1 MLDFVATQFVN
12 FGVSLLDL
20 ASDPLTY
27 VYLVCSVSLGIVFGA
42 LPGLTATL
50 AVTILTGF
58 FGNKFPVEQSLIAL
72 IGAYVGAIYG
82 GSYPSILLSIPG
94 TAASAAT
101 AMDGY
106 PLAQRGRGGEA
117 LGLTT
122 TASMIGTMIGTFC
135 LLIFVWILLA
145 LSSQIASPEKAL
157 LALFGILVSGTLMSS
172 DLVIKGWIAGLIG
185 LAMAMVGL
193 DPILSEQRYVFG
205 WSYLLSG
212 FQVVPVLMGCFAIP
226 QILLGL
232 RSGPLTGTP
241 IQVGRILPSL
251 GTVRRYL
258 PTISRSGAI
267 GVGIGALPG
276 VGEDVSGWVSYGVG
290 KSVSREPERFGKGS
304 LEGLLSSET
313 ANNACIGGALIPLLV
328 LGIPGSPPA
337 AALLGA
343 LMINNVTPGPTIDPM
358 LIIRIVA
365 ILAMASLTMF
375 VLGLFMARIFIR
387 VLKLPRTIFLP
398 VVLVLTTIGSFSVGG
413 GTNDLFL
420 MIVVGLVSYA
430 LIRMDYPIAPLVI
443 GVILGG
449 LFDETFRR
457 SLLISDG
464 DLTTFVTRPGAAIL
478 LTLNLLLILSQVPA
492 VQRFFRRRFMR
503 GRRTETSAKI
513 PIEPKEEA

>member
-1 MLDFVATQFVN
+1 MIEFVLTQFGQFFVALVELT
-12 FGVSLLDL
+12 LD
-20 ASDPLTY
+20 PVTY
-27 VYLVCSVSLGIVFGA
+27 LYLVGSVSLGIVFGA

-58 FGNKFPVEQSLIAL
+58 FGNKFPVEQAMIAL

-82 GSYPSILLSIPG
+82 GSYPSILLNIPG

-101 AMDGY
+101 ALDGH
-106 PLAQRGRGGEA
+106 PLARQGRGGEA

-122 TASMIGTMIGTFC
+122 SASFVGTLIGTFC
-135 LLIFVWILLA
+135 LLIFVWVLMALA
-145 LSSQIASPEKAL
+145 TQIASPEKAL
-157 LALFGILVSGTLMSS
+157 LALFGILISGTLMSD
-172 DLVIKGWIAGLIG
+172 DLVIKGWLAGLIG
-185 LAMAMVGL
+185 LGMAMVGL
-193 DPILSEQRYVFG
+193 DPILSEQRYIFD

-232 RSGPLTGTP
+232 RTGPVSGTP
-241 IQVGRILPSL
+241 IQVGRITPSF
-251 GTVRRYL
+251 GTLRRNM
-258 PTISRSGAI
+258 PTIARSGSI

-276 VGEDVSGWVSYGVG
+276 VGEDVAGWVSYGVG
-290 KSVSREPERFGKGS
+290 KSVSRHPEQFGKGS
-304 LEGLLSSET
+304 FEGLLSSET

-343 LMINNVTPGPTIDPM
+343 LMINNVTPGPTIDPDF
-358 LIIRIVA
+358 IVRIVA
-365 ILAMASLTMF
+365 ILVLASATML
-375 VLGLFMARIFIR
+375 VLGLGLARVFIQ
-387 VLKLPRTIFLP
+387 VLRLPQTVFLP
-398 VVLVLTTIGSFSVGG
+398 VVMVLTTIGSFSVGG

-420 MIVVGLVSYA
+420 MIVIGLIAYA
-430 LIRMDYPIAPLVI
+430 LIRMQYPIAPLVI

-464 DLTTFVTRPGAAIL
+464 DLTTFLTRPAAAVL
-478 LTLNLLLILSQVPA
+478 VLANVALILSQVPA
-492 VQRFFRRRFMR
+492 VKRLLSRRMPS
-503 GRRTETSAKI
+503 TDTVADDPAATSKGVDA
-513 PIEPKEEA
+513 P

>member
-1 MLDFVATQFVN
+1 MLSFILHQFENFSTSLFGLAT
-12 FGVSLLDL
+12 
-20 ASDPLTY
+20 DPITY
-27 VYLVCSVSLGIVFGA
+27 LYLVGSVALGIVFGA

-82 GSYPSILLSIPG
+82 GSYPSILLNIPG

-101 AMDGY
+101 ALDGY
-106 PLAQRGRGGEA
+106 PLMKQGRGGEA

-122 TASMIGTMIGTFC
+122 TASFIGTLIGTFC
-135 LLIFVWILLA
+135 LLVLVWALLA
-145 LSSQIASPEKAL
+145 VSRQIASPEKAL

-226 QILLGL
+226 QILFGL
-232 RSGPLTGTP
+232 RTGPLSGNP
-241 IQVGRILPSL
+241 PQVGRIVPHW
-251 GTVRRYL
+251 TTIRKHL
-258 PTISRSGAI
+258 PTIARAGSI

-276 VGEDVSGWVSYGVG
+276 VGEDVAGWVSYGVG
-290 KSVSREPERFGKGS
+290 KSFSKQPEKFGKGS

-343 LMINNVTPGPTIDPM
+343 LMINNVTPGPTIDPL
-358 LIIRIVA
+358 LITRIVA
-365 ILAMASLTMF
+365 ILVMASLTMF
-375 VLGLFMARIFIR
+375 VLGLFMARVFIS
-387 VLKLPRTIFLP
+387 VLKIPQTVFLP
-398 VVLVLTTIGSFSVGG
+398 VVLILTTIGSFSVGG
-413 GTNDLFL
+413 GINDLFL
-420 MIVVGLVSYA
+420 MIVIGLISYG
-430 LIRMDYPIAPLVI
+430 LIRMEYPIAPLVI

-457 SLLISDG
+457 SLLVADG
-464 DLTTFVTRPGAAIL
+464 DLSTFLTRPGAAIL
-478 LTLNLLLILSQVPA
+478 LVMNLLLILSQIPLLGRVARRLVSRTRPA
-492 VQRFFRRRFMR
+492 HSDQRA
-503 GRRTETSAKI
+503 GA
-513 PIEPKEEA
+513 